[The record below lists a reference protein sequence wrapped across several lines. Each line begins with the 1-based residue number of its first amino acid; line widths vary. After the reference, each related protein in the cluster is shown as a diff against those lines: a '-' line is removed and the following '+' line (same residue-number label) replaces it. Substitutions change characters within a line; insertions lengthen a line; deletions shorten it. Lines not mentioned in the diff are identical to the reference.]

1 MNTNNDIFELVQ
13 VMKEIRDCL
22 VQLIDFEK
30 EKNDIN
36 FIPRKDIKSL
46 FRCTDTTVAKLFNRP
61 DFPSIMI
68 GEHKVEKSAL
78 KKWLQERRT

>member
-1 MNTNNDIFELVQ
+1 MELLISFL
-13 VMKEIRDCL
+13 IRNGFYFTD
-22 VQLIDFEK
+22 VEPKVNFEK

-36 FIPRKDIKSL
+36 FVPRKDIKSL
-46 FRCTDTTVAKLFNRP
+46 FKCTDTTVAKLFNGP
-61 DFPSIMI
+61 DFLAIMI

>member
-1 MNTNNDIFELVQ
+1 MVTNNNILELIQ

-22 VQLIDFEK
+22 VQLVDFKYK
-30 EKNDIN
+30 ENEFN

-46 FRCTDTTVAKLFNRP
+46 FKCTDTTVAKLFNRP
-61 DFPSIMI
+61 DFPAIMI